1 MRLLF
6 NNSEF
11 QRACEIFNS
20 FSGTNLV
27 WLSEVQNSFVDK
39 VDSIAEYP
47 GQKIDCSTCKNNV
60 EYPPPHTCD
69 VCTSLDEEMYC
80 MWEKKRAN
88 GALMNYN
95 KEIAKAFDRVSSL
108 EGVESYHGEEVAIH
122 GGHLDDYLL
131 VGLLS
136 RLINEGDVNIVIKN
150 TISESNLDYLE
161 RLLHVKERGD
171 LNAST

>member
-1 MRLLF
+1 MVYSDCGNHTAITIYAENEYDALIHAYSFIGEDYRLTANEMRLLF

-11 QRACEIFNS
+11 QRVCEIFNT

-39 VDSIAEYP
+39 LNSIAECS

-80 MWEKKRAN
+80 MWEKK
-88 GALMNYN
+88 
-95 KEIAKAFDRVSSL
+95 
-108 EGVESYHGEEVAIH
+108 
-122 GGHLDDYLL
+122 
-131 VGLLS
+131 
-136 RLINEGDVNIVIKN
+136 
-150 TISESNLDYLE
+150 
-161 RLLHVKERGD
+161 
-171 LNAST
+171 